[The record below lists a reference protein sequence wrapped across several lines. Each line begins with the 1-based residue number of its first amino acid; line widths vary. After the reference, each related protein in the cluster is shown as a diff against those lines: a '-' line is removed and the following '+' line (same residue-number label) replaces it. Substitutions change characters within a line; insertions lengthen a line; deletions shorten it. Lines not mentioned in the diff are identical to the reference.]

1 MTGSEL
7 AAAFLERLREAMPQ
21 AEVRAAYDGVF
32 SRRPARPVVCV
43 GLLSEAVTD
52 GEGSAKLGVWLYT
65 AAGDSAAALFA
76 AVCAALS
83 ALPCTV
89 RSVARGETKYDGA
102 LRCTVTPCTVEAA
115 VNAAAENR
123 VAVEIGGAACTA
135 DSVSV
140 ETETKTLRFGS
151 VGEERPHTLAAGET
165 VYRLTVAGLAAPEA
179 VFALESF
186 AVCAAGVRYA
196 PCAWKRRGAGKAVIE
211 AGGMQAAEAEA
222 EAGA

>member
-1 MTGSEL
+1 MT
-7 AAAFLERLREAMPQ
+7 RLFRRAGR
-21 AEVRAAYDGVF
+21 AEVRAAYDGDF
-32 SRRPARPVVCV
+32 SRRPARPIVCV
-43 GLLSEAVTD
+43 GLLSEAVT
-52 GEGSAKLGVWLYT
+52 GGAGSAKLGVWLYT
-65 AAGDSAAALFA
+65 AAGDSAAPLFA

-89 RSVARGETKYDGA
+89 RSVARGETRYDGA

-123 VAVEIGGAACTA
+123 VAVEIGGTVCTA

-179 VFALESF
+179 VFALESLSL
-186 AVCAAGVRYA
+186 
-196 PCAWKRRGAGKAVIE
+196 IHI
-211 AGGMQAAEAEA
+211 
-222 EAGA
+222 

>member
-1 MTGSEL
+1 M
-7 AAAFLERLREAMPQ
+7 
-21 AEVRAAYDGVF
+21 
-32 SRRPARPVVCV
+32 
-43 GLLSEAVTD
+43 
-52 GEGSAKLGVWLYT
+52 GSAKLGVWLYT
-65 AAGDSAAALFA
+65 AAGDSAAPLFA

-89 RSVARGETKYDGA
+89 RSVARGETRYDGA

-123 VAVEIGGAACTA
+123 VAVEIGGTACTA

-211 AGGMQAAEAEA
+211 AGGMQPAEAET